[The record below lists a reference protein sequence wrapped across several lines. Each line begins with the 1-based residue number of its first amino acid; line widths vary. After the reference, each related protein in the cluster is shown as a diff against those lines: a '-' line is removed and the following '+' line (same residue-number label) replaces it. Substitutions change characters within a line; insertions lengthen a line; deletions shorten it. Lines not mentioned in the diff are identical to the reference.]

1 MDINDY
7 YNGFETPVPD
17 GHMVISG
24 AGNLSGQAAYV
35 AGVSGLPIRD
45 RFQGSVTVA
54 PDALT

>member
-1 MDINDY
+1 
-7 YNGFETPVPD
+7 
-17 GHMVISG
+17 MVISE

-45 RFQGSVTVA
+45 RFQGSVTVD